1 MPVGDG
7 VTGRERL
14 TRAGLYFGGFLGPFG
29 GGITASMLPELAHDF
44 DVTVNA
50 TSATITAYF
59 IPFAVLMLFSGTLG
73 ARWGLRR
80 CVLGA
85 YLVSFAGSALCAAA
99 TAFPLFLV
107 GRGIQGVANAFT
119 TPLLLATIAATTP
132 RARLSRAVGLFASL
146 QAAGQTFGPL
156 VGGVAAE
163 ATWRLAFVGVAAA
176 GATLALIGIPGTPDR
191 GPAEVTRLRS
201 AWRPDVLR
209 AAAVAMVGWGCLGGL
224 TFLVAF
230 RAEDGFGLS
239 SGPRGLL
246 LTAFGVVGILT
257 ARFAGHVVD
266 RIGGRRGALWGTVA
280 AAVPIALIGVV
291 PWLPG
296 VVVLWATC
304 GFCAQFLQVGLNT
317 LVLTSEENPAGAVSV
332 VQAFRFIGASAAPVA
347 FTAPYHASPV
357 LGFLLP
363 GLLLAVTAPLAL
375 GTARQPTTAA
385 PPAERRPPS

>member
-1 MPVGDG
+1 M
-7 VTGRERL
+7 TGRERVA
-14 TRAGLYFGGFLGPFG
+14 RAGLYFGGFLGPFG
-29 GGITASMLPELAHDF
+29 GGITASMLPELARDF
-44 DVTVNA
+44 DVTVDA

-59 IPFAVLMLFSGTLG
+59 VPFAVLMLFSGTLG

-85 YLVSFAGSALCAAA
+85 YVVSFAGSALCAVA

-107 GRGIQGVANAFT
+107 GRGVQGVANAFT

-132 RARLSRAVGLFASL
+132 RVRLSRALGLFASL

-163 ATWRLAFVGVAAA
+163 ATWRLAFVGVAVAA
-176 GATLALIGIPGTPDR
+176 AALALVGLPASPDR

-201 AWRPDVLR
+201 AWRPAVLR

-239 SGPRGLL
+239 SGTRGLL

-257 ARFAGHVVD
+257 ARVAGHVVD
-266 RIGGRRGALWGTVA
+266 RVGGRRGALWGTVA
-280 AAVPIALIGVV
+280 AAAPVALVGVV

-296 VVVLWATC
+296 VVVLWAVC

-317 LVLTSEENPAGAVSV
+317 LVLTSEDNPAGAVSV
-332 VQAFRFIGASAAPVA
+332 VQAFRFIGASAAPLA
-347 FTAPYHASPV
+347 FTPPYHVSPA

-363 GLLLAVTAPLAL
+363 GLLLAVTAPVAL
-375 GTARQPTTAA
+375 GTERRQPATAA